1 MAESIDPE
9 FEDLFRP
16 DEVDPYDAGPSE
28 PDAIDQIDQAPS
40 PDMSG
45 DGRLFRSQ
53 GVFGHADTVLAV
65 PIGSRLKSLARTS
78 DMADMADAADVAD
91 VPKDSRE
98 RVVPVTSTKD
108 SSRSADLPRPPAPV
122 EARPRRE
129 GAEPSEVEAT
139 TAFGSPAIPSFAL
152 WIIIGG
158 ATLVFGFV
166 NALISSGHLGLLT
179 GIALLLSTIASAL
192 LVRRSDLFLVVIAPP
207 LMFGLAALTV
217 GQFFLASAGGLLNRL
232 VEVFFTLGANWY
244 WIVGS
249 VVAAVVV
256 LIVRRARSRR

>member
-1 MAESIDPE
+1 VADPVDPE
-9 FEDLFRP
+9 FADLFRP
-16 DEVDPYDAGPSE
+16 DEDDPYDAGPSE
-28 PDAIDQIDQAPS
+28 PDAIDQIDKAPS

-78 DMADMADAADVAD
+78 DMADSADGAD

-108 SSRSADLPRPPAPV
+108 SSRSAELPRPPAPV

-139 TAFGSPAIPSFAL
+139 TAFGSPAIPTFAL
-152 WIIIGG
+152 WIIISS

-166 NALISSGHLGLLT
+166 NALTSSGHLGSLT

-217 GQFFLASAGGLLNRL
+217 GQFFLGSAGGLLNRL

-249 VVAAVVV
+249 VVAAAVV